1 MEREPGDED
10 PPGTSDRH
18 SDPMRIERLDSDDD
32 GPRWDA
38 WVAPRT
44 CTVTDLFAWRSVVRE
59 AYGLRPHLLVAVDGA
74 GCTRGG
80 LAVYEVRHPLFGHYL
95 ATAPFANDG
104 GLLHEDARAR
114 DLLLAEARR
123 ICAACGASHVV
134 IRTRGE
140 DLPGFTPDHRYHTAV
155 VDLAGGS
162 AALWKRLPATTRNQV
177 RRGQKEGF
185 EIREGPIEVEPFHR
199 VFHAHMRE
207 LGSPAHSLR
216 YYELIAKHLGERARF
231 IVVRDG
237 ATVVAGALL
246 FTINETAANL
256 QTVALREYNRRCP
269 NYLLYWHMLETS
281 CAAGC
286 TRFDMG
292 RSVAG
297 GGNLRFKENWNPQI
311 SPLSYNYHLR
321 TLKEVPFTD
330 PRNPRYRLAIAAW
343 RRLPLALTRA
353 LGPRLISG
361 LA

>member
-1 MEREPGDED
+1 
-10 PPGTSDRH
+10 
-18 SDPMRIERLDSDDD
+18 MRIERLEDDE
-32 GPRWDA
+32 GGRRWDA

-44 CTVTDLFAWRSVVRE
+44 RTVTDLFAWRAVVRE
-59 AYGLRPHLLVAVDGA
+59 AYGLGSHFFVAVDDEGR
-74 GCTRGG
+74 TRGG
-80 LAVYEVRHPLFGHYL
+80 LALYEVRHPLLGHYL
-95 ATAPFANDG
+95 ATAAFANDG
-104 GLLHEDARAR
+104 GLYYDDARAR
-114 DLLLAEARR
+114 DLLLAEAKR
-123 ICAACGASHVV
+123 ICAERRASHVV

-155 VDLAGGS
+155 VDLEGGA
-162 AALWKRLPATTRNQV
+162 AALWKRLPGTTRNQV

-185 EIREGPIEVEPFHR
+185 EIRAGPAEIEPFHR

-207 LGSPAHSLR
+207 LGSPAHALR
-216 YYELIAKHLGERARF
+216 YYELIAKHLGEHAHF

-237 ATVVAGALL
+237 DTVVAGALL
-246 FTINETAANL
+246 FTINDTAANL

-281 CAAGC
+281 CEAGC

-292 RSVAG
+292 RSVEG
-297 GGNLRFKENWNPQI
+297 GGNLRFKENWNPEV

-321 TLKEVPFTD
+321 TLKEVPFAD
-330 PRNPRYRLAIAAW
+330 PRNPRYRLPIAVW
-343 RRLPLALTRA
+343 RRLPLRLTRA